1 VYEAYEQYQHDTAVA
16 AGMPHPVRKLRL
28 ADPNKTPLASPV
40 PELDH
45 TDEYDVRSPV
55 FVLTAIVHEN
65 SLNAKG
71 LQVMQPYSYEYLMT
85 QDMDENDEEE
95 DGVVDAER
103 APSVLAGKTILLKR
117 KTCRD
122 CSTKS
127 VLSQSS
133 LTTPEYVFW
142 PDNKKIPDNCPKCRR
157 ILFKRDG

>member
-1 VYEAYEQYQHDTAVA
+1 
-16 AGMPHPVRKLRL
+16 MPPPVKKLRL

-40 PELDH
+40 DEDDH
-45 TDEYDVRSPV
+45 TEEDEVRSPV

-65 SLNAKG
+65 SMNAKG

-85 QDMDENDEEE
+85 QDMDEDDEEE

-117 KTCRD
+117 KTCQN
-122 CSTKS
+122 CSAKS
-127 VLSQSS
+127 TSLQTS

-142 PDNKKIPDNCPKCRR
+142 PDSKKIPDNCPKCRR
-157 ILFKRDG
+157 ILFKRD